1 MKKESENMLLSFH
14 FSQGLALLPI
24 ILYVLIGG
32 TIMVVFECYSMKV
45 LSLAALIALLVGFF
59 FCANKGKYW
68 QAIVKGLAQYGNAR
82 LLFVFILIG
91 VFSKLLVT
99 GGIGS
104 GFIWLGVNWGLTGGG
119 FVVFCF
125 LVSALI
131 SIGAGA
137 PIAAM
142 LAVVPIFYPAGVL
155 LGSDPAVLTGALLSG
170 VFFGDALSPSSQVI
184 HTTIQTQHDAG
195 TNASAPLLETLKK
208 RLPYVLICGVLSA
221 ILFFLFGTAKAGV
234 GEQANLQELCDAR
247 GLWMLIPVVV
257 LLVICFKT
265 SDLFLAINW
274 SILAGLVTGLLSGC
288 LTFADFVTI
297 SPETQEIHGLLF
309 DGLNGVTDIVI
320 STVLLYGLISIA
332 VEGGMVNKCC
342 EFLLAQKA
350 LSTRRGAEIVI
361 SLGISVVNILLAGC
375 VLPSILMFKD
385 VSDTIGQ
392 RTKVSA
398 VRRSILLTSMTTNI
412 TAIIPINSAF
422 VMGAITIIAGIASS
436 NSNIPSVTPFEVF
449 MSTFYCLFLTVVCVI
464 WVVFGV
470 GKDKE

>member
-1 MKKESENMLLSFH
+1 M
-14 FSQGLALLPI
+14 
-24 ILYVLIGG
+24 
-32 TIMVVFECYSMKV
+32 
-45 LSLAALIALLVGFF
+45 
-59 FCANKGKYW
+59 
-68 QAIVKGLAQYGNAR
+68 
-82 LLFVFILIG
+82 
-91 VFSKLLVT
+91 
-99 GGIGS
+99 
-104 GFIWLGVNWGLTGGG
+104 
-119 FVVFCF
+119 
-125 LVSALI
+125 
-131 SIGAGA
+131 
-137 PIAAM
+137 
-142 LAVVPIFYPAGVL
+142 
-155 LGSDPAVLTGALLSG
+155 
-170 VFFGDALSPSSQVI
+170 
-184 HTTIQTQHDAG
+184 
-195 TNASAPLLETLKK
+195 
-208 RLPYVLICGVLSA
+208 
-221 ILFFLFGTAKAGV
+221 
-234 GEQANLQELCDAR
+234 
-247 GLWMLIPVVV
+247 
-257 LLVICFKT
+257 
-265 SDLFLAINW
+265 
-274 SILAGLVTGLLSGC
+274 TGLLSGC

-449 MSTFYCLFLTVVCVI
+449 MSTFYCLLLTVVCVI

>member
-142 LAVVPIFYPAGVL
+142 LAIVPIFYPAGVL

-184 HTTIQTQHDAG
+184 HTTIQTQHDAD
-195 TNASAPLLETLKK
+195 TNASAPLLDTLKK
-208 RLPYVLICGVLSA
+208 RLPYVLICGV
-221 ILFFLFGTAKAGV
+221 
-234 GEQANLQELCDAR
+234 
-247 GLWMLIPVVV
+247 
-257 LLVICFKT
+257 
-265 SDLFLAINW
+265 
-274 SILAGLVTGLLSGC
+274 
-288 LTFADFVTI
+288 
-297 SPETQEIHGLLF
+297 
-309 DGLNGVTDIVI
+309 
-320 STVLLYGLISIA
+320 
-332 VEGGMVNKCC
+332 
-342 EFLLAQKA
+342 
-350 LSTRRGAEIVI
+350 
-361 SLGISVVNILLAGC
+361 
-375 VLPSILMFKD
+375 
-385 VSDTIGQ
+385 
-392 RTKVSA
+392 
-398 VRRSILLTSMTTNI
+398 
-412 TAIIPINSAF
+412 
-422 VMGAITIIAGIASS
+422 
-436 NSNIPSVTPFEVF
+436 
-449 MSTFYCLFLTVVCVI
+449 
-464 WVVFGV
+464 
-470 GKDKE
+470 